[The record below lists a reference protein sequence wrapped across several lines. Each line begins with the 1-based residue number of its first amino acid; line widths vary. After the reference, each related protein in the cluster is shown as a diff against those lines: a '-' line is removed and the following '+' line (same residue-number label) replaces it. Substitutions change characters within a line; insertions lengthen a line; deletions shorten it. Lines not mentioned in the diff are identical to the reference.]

1 MKRGD
6 IYLAYLNPKKGAEVG
21 KIRPVLIIQ
30 TDFLNEINH
39 PTIIVLPLSTK
50 LINDAYPLRY
60 RVTKKDKLEKNSDI
74 LCDQIRAISIDRLKE
89 KLTTLTNNELKEIE
103 NQVKI
108 ILDFI

>member
-30 TDFLNEINH
+30 TDILNKINH
-39 PTIIVLPLSTK
+39 PTIIVLPLSTQ
-50 LINDAYPLRY
+50 LIDEAYPLRY
-60 RVTKKDKLEKNSDI
+60 RIKKRDKLNKDSDI

-89 KLTTLTNNELKEIE
+89 KLTTIKTSELQQIE
-103 NQVKI
+103 EQLKL
-108 ILDFI
+108 ILFS

>member
-21 KIRPVLIIQ
+21 KIRAVLIIQ

-39 PTIIVLPLSTK
+39 PTIIILPLSTQ
-50 LINDAYPLRY
+50 LIDNAYPLRY
-60 RVTKKDKLEKNSDI
+60 RITKRDKLQKDSDI

-89 KLTTLTNNELKEIE
+89 KLTSLSTNELNQIE

>member
-6 IYLAYLNPKKGAEVG
+6 VYLAYLNPKKGAEVG

-30 TDFLNEINH
+30 TDFLNEIYH

-50 LINDAYPLRY
+50 LIDNAYPLRF
-60 RVTKKDKLEKNSDI
+60 RINKRDKLQKDSDI

-89 KLTTLTNNELKEIE
+89 KLTTLTNSELKEIE